1 MDQFRGLFTKL
12 DKNKD
17 GFVSVEELH
26 NEMNKHGILSRDGKV
41 QVIFDDYRFYRYLPD
56 SMSDFINFIFLLRIS
71 LILMTKTRMVCWI
84 TKNSSPT

>member
-26 NEMNKHGILSRDGKV
+26 NEMNKHGILSRDAKV
-41 QVIFDDYRFYRYLPD
+41 QVIF
-56 SMSDFINFIFLLRIS
+56 
-71 LILMTKTRMVCWI
+71 
-84 TKNSSPT
+84 